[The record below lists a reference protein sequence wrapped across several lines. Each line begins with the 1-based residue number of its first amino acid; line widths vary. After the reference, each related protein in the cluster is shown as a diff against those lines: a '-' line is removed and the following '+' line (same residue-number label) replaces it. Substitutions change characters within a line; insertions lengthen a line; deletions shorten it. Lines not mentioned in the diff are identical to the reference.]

1 MLRDFDWTAKFSRK
15 LVLREVDLT
24 ATFGRTNRNAWF
36 GDTRILGQ
44 RDTCRKSG
52 RSGRKPRIYSRN
64 WCNIPVV
71 PHKAV
76 AEVSKTGN
84 LQERLVVVNP
94 GWQSESTDG
103 PKGAWGLLSFSSFS
117 LFLWLSTYL
126 PIYLLC
132 IYLSIIY
139 RSISLSLSS
148 NYLSICLSMWDF
160 HQFLLVWVLIQIPYL
175 HLFLSSCSILVY
187 FSHFHLH
194 TIVLRSRILPMMV

>member
-1 MLRDFDWTAKFSRK
+1 MTGNFGRNPEFSRKFEAFGISETYKFSDILVLRDFDLTAKFSRK
-15 LVLREVDLT
+15 LVLREVDST
-24 ATFGRTNRNAWF
+24 ATFGRTSGGRLNRDFWQNNSHRNAWF
-36 GDTRILGQ
+36 GGTRILGQ
-44 RDTCRKSG
+44 RDACRKSG
-52 RSGRKPRIYSRN
+52 RFGRKPRIYSRN

-76 AEVSKTGN
+76 AEVSNMGN

-132 IYLSIIY
+132 IYLSIDL
-139 RSISLSLSS
+139 SLSLSF
-148 NYLSICLSMWDF
+148 I
-160 HQFLLVWVLIQIPYL
+160 
-175 HLFLSSCSILVY
+175 
-187 FSHFHLH
+187 
-194 TIVLRSRILPMMV
+194 